1 VRFYEVIVSIDSER
15 YVCITKK
22 SGDNT
27 SSWGTMLEVLDNYK
41 KSEKR
46 FYYNSD
52 IMQDVV
58 IILTSSLSHLIIISE
73 CLAAGLRIFT
83 ELNLDSSNYKENIK
97 LASAIGKVLFL
108 SSTFFIVMKL
118 LHKKIKLYFLEE
130 SW

>member
-1 VRFYEVIVSIDSER
+1 MRFYEVTVSIDSER

-118 LHKKIKLYFLEE
+118 CIYRKK
-130 SW
+130 

>member
-1 VRFYEVIVSIDSER
+1 
-15 YVCITKK
+15 
-22 SGDNT
+22 
-27 SSWGTMLEVLDNYK
+27 
-41 KSEKR
+41 
-46 FYYNSD
+46 
-52 IMQDVV
+52 MQDVV

-118 LHKKIKLYFLEE
+118 CIYSKK
-130 SW
+130 

>member
-118 LHKKIKLYFLEE
+118 CIYRKK
-130 SW
+130 

>member
-1 VRFYEVIVSIDSER
+1 MRFYEVIVSIDSER

-118 LHKKIKLYFLEE
+118 CIYRKK
-130 SW
+130 